1 MRILRKLT
9 YANVLATLAL
19 FMAVGGGGAIAV
31 ASTGGHAAAKT
42 TKSKGRG
49 NRGPRGP
56 RGFRGQKG
64 DKGNTG
70 ATGATGATGTPG
82 APGAAGSALGYADVS
97 PSGALISSKNMKMVA
112 ESGGLYCMA
121 LNSGTPSN
129 LSAMVDN
136 AGADPRSAFV
146 SGNLNAS
153 SIAAVCPAPA
163 TIQINT
169 GTVGN
174 PASTGSF
181 APEGFFITV
190 N

>member
-31 ASTGGHAAAKT
+31 ASTGGHAAS
-42 TKSKGRG
+42 TKSQGSG
-49 NRGPRGP
+49 HRGPRGP

-64 DKGNTG
+64 NQGSTG
-70 ATGATGATGTPG
+70 ATGARGAPGAPG

-97 PSGALISSKNMKMVA
+97 PSGTLISSKNMKMVA
-112 ESGGLYCMA
+112 ENGGLYCMA

-136 AGADPRSAFV
+136 AGADPRAAFV
-146 SGNLNAS
+146 SGNLNAG
-153 SIAAVCPAPA
+153 SIATVCPPPT

-174 PASTGSF
+174 PASSGTF